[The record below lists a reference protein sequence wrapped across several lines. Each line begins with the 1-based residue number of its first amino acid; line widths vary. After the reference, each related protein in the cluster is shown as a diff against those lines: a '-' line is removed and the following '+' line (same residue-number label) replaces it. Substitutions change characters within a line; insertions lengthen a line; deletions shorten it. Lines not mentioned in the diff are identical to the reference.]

1 MYKTFDE
8 RAGLMK
14 KKRTYC
20 PHCSE
25 PLIKKPEGDVIRDF
39 CEKCN
44 LYFYDN
50 PLPVVSTIIA
60 KDRSILLVKRKNEP
74 YKGEWCLPT
83 GFAETGETIESAALR
98 ELVEETAVQGKII
111 GLVDVDSNHD
121 LFYGDLFFITFEAE
135 RTGGELMAGD
145 DAIEVEFFPIPELPK
160 LAFRSNTKAV
170 EIYIRSKQEFW
181 AIADSFLLSLEGKD
195 IISRKGDFLSNK
207 LIRLI
212 EQNAEVISLRWLECV
227 RTNKSTPT
235 YAGFAADASLTRNKI
250 VIEQFGKWLGGYYSN
265 SDICGYY
272 RQLGKDR
279 KNEGFA
285 LSEVIS
291 ALSLTRKHIWEFALS
306 QQMWSKTI
314 DIYMTLELERRM
326 MLFFDKAAYYIA
338 KGYEGV
344 EIEKC
349 T

>member
-1 MYKTFDE
+1 
-8 RAGLMK
+8 MK
-14 KKRTYC
+14 KKRNYC

-25 PLIKKPEGDVIRDF
+25 TLIKKSEGDTIRDF

-60 KDRSILLVKRKNEP
+60 KERSILLVKRRNEP
-74 YKGEWCLPT
+74 YEGEWCLPT

-98 ELVEETAVQGKII
+98 ELEEETAIEGKII
-111 GLVDVDSNHD
+111 GLVDVDSNND
-121 LFYGDLFFITFEAE
+121 PFYGDLFFITFEAE
-135 RTGGELMAGD
+135 WTSGEPLAGD
-145 DAIEVEFFPIPELPK
+145 DAIEVNFFPITELPK

-170 EIYIRSKQEFW
+170 EIYIRSKQDFW
-181 AIADSFLLSLEGKD
+181 AIADSFSLSLEGKTAKK
-195 IISRKGDFLSNK
+195 RKGDFLSDK

-212 EQNAEVISLRWLECV
+212 EQNADVISLRWLEAV

-235 YAGFAADASLTRNKI
+235 YARFAPDYSCERNKI
-250 VIEQFGKWLGGYYSN
+250 VIKQFGKWLGGYYSN
-265 SDICGYY
+265 KDIKNFY

-279 KNEGFA
+279 KSEGFA

-291 ALSLTRKHIWEFALS
+291 ALSLTRKHVWEFALS
-306 QQMWSKTI
+306 QQMWTKTI

-326 MLFFDKAAYYIA
+326 MLFFDKAAYHIV
-338 KGYEGV
+338 KGYEGGFAR
-344 EIEKC
+344 
-349 T
+349 